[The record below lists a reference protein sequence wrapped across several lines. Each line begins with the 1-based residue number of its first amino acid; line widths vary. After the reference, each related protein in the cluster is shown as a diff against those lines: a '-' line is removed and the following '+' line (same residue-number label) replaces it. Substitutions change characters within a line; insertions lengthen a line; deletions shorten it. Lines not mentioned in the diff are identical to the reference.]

1 MRCGFCATENGRNS
15 IICNAHNVS
24 GNKPDVGIAIF
35 PGGSPGKSRI
45 LNRDRPRYRGENT
58 GGGGGGEKKPNIKRT
73 AAFLGREPRAER
85 VVLGE
90 FPQDVKHIPKRTKSF
105 G

>member
-58 GGGGGGEKKPNIKRT
+58 GGGGGGGEKNPILNVLQRSSDGN
-73 AAFLGREPRAER
+73 LG
-85 VVLGE
+85 
-90 FPQDVKHIPKRTKSF
+90 PKGLSSANSRKT
-105 G
+105 